1 MRRSDL
7 LGPLA
12 DRQFRLLWLAA
23 TTSAVGSAFVP
34 VALAFAVLGIGG
46 NATSLGIV
54 LLVGT
59 IAGLAS
65 YQVAGVWADRLSR
78 RSLMLTAD
86 LVRLA
91 VEAAVAALLLTGHA
105 KIWELAVAGAIV
117 SIGTAFEG
125 PASTSL
131 VPEIIATEKLQ
142 QANSLLSICVS
153 GSAVVGPALSGL
165 MVAAVGPGWAFAL
178 DAASFAGSAAF
189 LLAMAPTARPE
200 AARQHFLA
208 DLAAGW
214 REVASRSWAWSTL
227 IGNALSNMAF
237 AIFEVLGPVLALRR
251 LGGASGWGVVS
262 SGMTAG
268 ALLAG
273 VVTMWYR
280 ARRPVS
286 FGMAV
291 SVLLALPAMALAA
304 HQPLAVIT
312 ASAVVGVCGGMILN
326 NNWDTAIQQLVPNE
340 VLARFRSYDYLLA
353 FVAIPVGY
361 AVAGPLQSAFGAD
374 RVLFGAG
381 AVMVVANFVPAVL
394 PSVRAVVRHKDGT
407 ITGPPLRGRRA
418 AAAPVTQVPEDP
430 ASEPV

>member
-1 MRRSDL
+1 MLGSDV

-23 TTSAVGSAFVP
+23 TTSAMGSAFVP
-34 VALAFAVLGIGG
+34 VAMAFAVLGIGG

-91 VEAAVAALLLTGHA
+91 VEAAVAALLLTGNA

-131 VPEIIATEKLQ
+131 VPEIVVTEKLQ
-142 QANSLLSICVS
+142 QANSMLSISVS

-165 MVAAVGPGWAFAL
+165 MVATVGPGWAFAL
-178 DAASFAGSAAF
+178 DAASFAGSGAF

-208 DLAAGW
+208 DLAAGAVTVVISSNLNAPLAALADHS
-214 REVASRSWAWSTL
+214 RPRSRCARKVEHDGRASSTPTN
-227 IGNALSNMAF
+227 GK
-237 AIFEVLGPVLALRR
+237 
-251 LGGASGWGVVS
+251 
-262 SGMTAG
+262 
-268 ALLAG
+268 
-273 VVTMWYR
+273 R
-280 ARRPVS
+280 ARTAYYEKCPD
-286 FGMAV
+286 
-291 SVLLALPAMALAA
+291 SVLCP
-304 HQPLAVIT
+304 
-312 ASAVVGVCGGMILN
+312 GCILR
-326 NNWDTAIQQLVPNE
+326 E
-340 VLARFRSYDYLLA
+340 
-353 FVAIPVGY
+353 
-361 AVAGPLQSAFGAD
+361 QS
-374 RVLFGAG
+374 
-381 AVMVVANFVPAVL
+381 
-394 PSVRAVVRHKDGT
+394 
-407 ITGPPLRGRRA
+407 
-418 AAAPVTQVPEDP
+418 
-430 ASEPV
+430 